1 MKLGMRLEGKVV
13 IVTGAASGIGRG
25 IARCMAEEGAD
36 VVIADINLEGAK
48 QVAEDVRAFGRKALA
63 LEADVTQRAKAE
75 QVVKSALDTFS
86 KIDILVN
93 NVGGGRAALED
104 QPIPEQPIMTP
115 DVTDEAWQDGFEV
128 NLKSQVL
135 MCQYVIP
142 HMRAQKSGKIINIAS
157 IAGKLGSG
165 GGMGPYSAM
174 KGAIITF
181 TRALAREVGRDDIN
195 VNCICPGFVYTPS
208 WQRGLERM
216 RLTVPVYQGLK
227 DSREVQMAIVDA
239 MTLMGK
245 EQTPEDI
252 GRTAVFLASED
263 ARNITGQS
271 INVDAG
277 TVLF

>member
-1 MKLGMRLEGKVV
+1 MRLEGKVA

-25 IARCMAEEGAD
+25 IARCLAEEGAD
-36 VVIADINLEGAK
+36 VVIADIDMAGANK
-48 QVAEDVRAFGRKALA
+48 VADEVRALGRKALS
-63 LEADVTQRAKAE
+63 LEADVTQRQKAE
-75 QVVKSALDTFS
+75 QVVKSALDTFG

-93 NVGGGRAALED
+93 NVGGGRAVADVDEVAL
-104 QPIPEQPIMTP
+104 PEFPLLMS

-128 NLKSQVL
+128 NLKSQIL
-135 MCQYVIP
+135 MCQYVVP
-142 HMRAQKSGKIINIAS
+142 HMRAQRSGKIINISS

-165 GGMGPYSAM
+165 GAMTPYSAM

-216 RLTVPVYQGLK
+216 WRTVPAYQGLK
-227 DSREVQMAIVDA
+227 GPREVQMAIVDS

>member
-1 MKLGMRLEGKVV
+1 MRLEGKVA

-25 IARCMAEEGAD
+25 IACCMAEEGAD
-36 VVIADINLEGAK
+36 VVIADIDMENASK
-48 QVAEDVRAFGRKALA
+48 VAEEVKAFGRRALVV
-63 LEADVTQRAKAE
+63 EADVTQKEEAE
-75 QVVKSALDTFS
+75 KVVESTMNTFG

-93 NVGGGRAALED
+93 NVGGGRAAADAEAAPVAEGVLQMSDLTE
-104 QPIPEQPIMTP
+104 
-115 DVTDEAWQDGFEV
+115 EAWQDAYEV

-135 MCQYVIP
+135 MCQAVVP
-142 HMRAQKSGKIINIAS
+142 LMRAQRSGKIINISS

-165 GGMGPYSAM
+165 AMLMPYSAM
-174 KGAIITF
+174 KGAVITF
-181 TRALAREVGRDDIN
+181 TRALAREVARDDIN

-208 WQRGLERM
+208 WSRGVERIWQ
-216 RLTVPVYQGLK
+216 TVPGYQELK
-227 DSREVQMAIVDA
+227 GPRDVHLSIVDS

-263 ARNITGQS
+263 GRNITGQS

>member
-1 MKLGMRLEGKVV
+1 MRLQDKVA
-13 IVTGAASGIGRG
+13 IVTGAASGIGQG
-25 IARCMAEEGAD
+25 IACCFAEEGAD
-36 VVIADINLEGAK
+36 VVIADIDMDNANKVGEEVK
-48 QVAEDVRAFGRKALA
+48 AFGRRTLV
-63 LEADVTQRAKAE
+63 LEADVTQKEKAE
-75 QVVKSALDTFS
+75 QVVKSTLETFG

-93 NVGGGRAALED
+93 NVGGGRAVADAEAA
-104 QPIPEQPIMTP
+104 PEEYVFQMSDLTE
-115 DVTDEAWQDGFEV
+115 EAWQDGFEV
-128 NLKSQVL
+128 NLKSQIL
-135 MCQYVIP
+135 MCQAVVP
-142 HMRAQKSGKIINIAS
+142 HLRAQRSGKIINISS

-165 GGMGPYSAM
+165 GGMMPYSAM

-181 TRALAREVGRDDIN
+181 TRALAREVARDDIN

-208 WQRGLERM
+208 WQRGLERIWQIA
-216 RLTVPVYQGLK
+216 PGYQELK
-227 DSREVQMAIVDA
+227 GPREVHLAIVDS